1 MGAKP
6 PSGRICEAN
15 SKSLQRAL
23 KSERRNQMIISD
35 KNYDKEGNEDQ
46 LVLEMVAVEKVALA
60 VMHDIH
66 QLVTKAHR
74 EECADP

>member
-6 PSGRICEAN
+6 PSCRICGAN
-15 SKSLQRAL
+15 SKLLQRAF

-35 KNYDKEGNEDQ
+35 KNHDKEGDEDQ
-46 LVLEMVAVEKVALA
+46 LVLEMVAVKKVTLA

-74 EECADP
+74 EECANP